1 MISHGIFVLIMKETT
16 QTGLIGWKIN
26 RVVMSARTN
35 QITLKLEQEHACSS
49 CSSVPTNQQLEKS
62 SAGVRIEPKGV
73 NLSRSIDIDQQ
84 SEKHKSMSR
93 VSASVERELVHEQ
106 PTDDD
111 ASALAYLVRRRC
123 PNTYLFFYGHAL
135 EDRVVRMT
143 FIAKPTYS
151 SRRKYL
157 NDLLDADLV
166 SLSRGDRKR
175 WHNMWAAAEAAAQA
189 ARLLLRLS
197 LLTMRAMK
205 TKPDGAAGSVC
216 SLELQSL
223 IYFLLIL
230 DLVNL
235 GHCACHAEC
244 LVF

>member
-1 MISHGIFVLIMKETT
+1 
-16 QTGLIGWKIN
+16 
-26 RVVMSARTN
+26 MSVIPRCFTIHRPFSLM
-35 QITLKLEQEHACSS
+35 QLEQEHACSS
-49 CSSVPTNQQLEKS
+49 CSSIPTNQQLEKS

-73 NLSRSIDIDQQ
+73 NSSRSIDIDQQ

-175 WHNMWAAAEAAAQA
+175 WHNMRAAAEAAAEAAAQA

-197 LLTMRAMK
+197 LLTMQAMK

-235 GHCACHAEC
+235 GHCAYHAEC